1 MDTIQLAQ
9 FVQKTIRD
17 RKALVLEVLENNGV
31 NSMEQ
36 YKELMGEMIALNYVL
51 QELTSLLEKQELND
65 G

>member
-17 RKALVLEVLENNGV
+17 RKTLVLEVLENNGV

-36 YKELMGEMIALNYVL
+36 YKELMGEIIALNYVL

>member
-17 RKALVLEVLENNGV
+17 RKTLVLEVLENNGV

>member
-17 RKALVLEVLENNGV
+17 RKTLVLEVLENNGV
-31 NSMEQ
+31 SSMEQ

>member
-36 YKELMGEMIALNYVL
+36 YKELMGEMVALNYVL